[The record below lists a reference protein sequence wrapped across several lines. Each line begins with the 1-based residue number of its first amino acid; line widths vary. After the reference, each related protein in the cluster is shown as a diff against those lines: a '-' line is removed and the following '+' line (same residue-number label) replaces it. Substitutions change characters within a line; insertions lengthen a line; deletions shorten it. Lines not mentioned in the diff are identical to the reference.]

1 MDTNTMRHRGA
12 GKRIAM
18 LALLAPLALCGQAVA
33 RNWIVGEQ
41 AAAGGDG
48 SPGAPFRT
56 IQAAADVAQPGDTI
70 IVQAGTYRET
80 VTPAR
85 SGTAL
90 QPITIRAASSTDRLG
105 SGAVVVSG
113 ADVIGGWKRY
123 AGGDAGGPRYTG
135 GGKIWYAALCGGA
148 GACWTLDADP
158 RTRNQLF
165 YAGTMLHEAQSP
177 DPSADLSRPT
187 RYVIC
192 ARTECVSQPPAKRTR
207 KGMPAIAADAASDST
222 TVCSDQLPA
231 TPPGDWV
238 GSTLHFAFG
247 DMWMSES
254 RTVTASSGRCVTFAG
269 THSVG
274 GSVRAGN
281 WFWLSGKADRLDS
294 AGEWFRNPLS
304 DRVYLWAPGGED
316 PNGARVEMKRRLH
329 AFDLRDRAY
338 IRIVG
343 LEIRAATIITNLP
356 SGTSPGS
363 RRITLSGLTVRYPS
377 HFTRSLPGS
386 GAWSQGASSSG
397 IILAG
402 ADHELRDSAIADS
415 AGNGVY
421 LTGSGHVV
429 ENNMIANVAYAP
441 CACSGVQ
448 IGPTVGA
455 TVRHNTIY
463 TSGFRVID
471 FKGMDGG
478 VIEHNEL
485 ADGGIQLADLGALYA
500 YRARGNGA
508 VIRRNVIHDMM
519 QTLPGG
525 SDNNNK
531 GIYLDG
537 ASSGFQ
543 VLDNVMWNVDKG
555 IVLNTDD
562 KGGVLSSSNVIAHNT
577 IVSQRTSIGWNY
589 NPMTGSTIVNNLT
602 TGFVAAGIGAF
613 VSGNRQVPASDAAY
627 FSSPVAGD
635 YRLPTG
641 SPARDA
647 GSVVDGV
654 SRSAISGA
662 SPDIGAFEGCR
673 PWTAGA
679 NLSPWD
685 PSREP
690 SRCSAE
696 TTGQPLRTRCRS
708 LVVNGVMRV
717 MCPAGSA
724 PTHAQP
730 PDERPR
736 VREGARAA
744 GPATGPRDASGRL
757 RLRDPTP

>member
-1 MDTNTMRHRGA
+1 MDTNPMRRRGA
-12 GKRIAM
+12 GKCIAM
-18 LALLAPLALCGQAVA
+18 LALIAPLAFGGQAVA
-33 RNWIVGEQ
+33 RNWIVAAQ
-41 AAAGGDG
+41 APPGGNG

-70 IVQAGTYRET
+70 LLQAGTYRET

-90 QPITIRAASSTDRLG
+90 QPITIRAAMPADGLG

-113 ADVIGGWKRY
+113 ADVVGPWARY

-135 GGKIWYAALCGGA
+135 GGKIWYAALCGGI
-148 GACWTLDADP
+148 GDCWTLDADP

-177 DPSADLSRPT
+177 DPGTDLSRPT

-192 ARTECVSQPPAKRTR
+192 ARTECVSAPPAKRMR
-207 KGMPAIAADAASDST
+207 KDTPAPAIDGT
-222 TVCSDQLPA
+222 TVCSDQLPPTA
-231 TPPGDWV
+231 PDDWV
-238 GSTLHFAFG
+238 GATLHFAFG
-247 DMWMSES
+247 KMWMSES

-269 THSVG
+269 TNTVG
-274 GSVRAGN
+274 GGAQAGN
-281 WFWLSGKADRLDS
+281 WFWLSGKADRLDHP
-294 AGEWFRNPLS
+294 GEWFRNPRS

-316 PNGARVEMKRRLH
+316 PNGARVEMKRRLY

-343 LEIRAATIITNLP
+343 LQIRAATIITNLP
-356 SGTSPGS
+356 SGPSPGS
-363 RRITLSGLTVRYPS
+363 RGITLSGLDVRYPS
-377 HFTRSLPGS
+377 HFTRSLPGG
-386 GAWSQGASSSG
+386 GAWNQGASTSG
-397 IILAG
+397 ILLAG
-402 ADHELRDSAIADS
+402 ADHQLRDSVIADS

-421 LTGSGHVV
+421 LAGSGHVV
-429 ENNMIANVAYAP
+429 ENNTIIDVAYAP

-448 IGPTVGA
+448 IGPTVDA
-455 TVRHNTIY
+455 TVRRNTIY
-463 TSGFRVID
+463 TSGFRIID
-471 FKGMDGG
+471 FQGMQGG
-478 VIEHNEL
+478 VIEYNEL

-500 YRARGNGA
+500 YRAHGNGA
-508 VIRRNVIHDMM
+508 VIRNNVIHDMM

-525 SDNNNK
+525 FENNNK

-537 ASSGFQ
+537 ASSGFR

-555 IVLNTDD
+555 IVLNTDAD
-562 KGGVLSSSNVIAHNT
+562 GGVLSSSNVIAHNT
-577 IVSQRTSIGWNY
+577 IVSARTSIGWSY
-589 NPMTGSTIVNNLT
+589 NTMTGSWIVNNLT
-602 TGFVAAGIGAF
+602 TGFVAAGSGAF
-613 VSGNRQVPASDAAY
+613 VSGNRKVPVSDGAY
-627 FSSPVAGD
+627 FSNPGAGD
-635 YRLPTG
+635 FRLPMG
-641 SPARDA
+641 SPAREA

-654 SRSAISGA
+654 SRAAFSGA

-685 PSREP
+685 PSREA

-696 TTGQPLRTRCRS
+696 TTGQTARAPCRS
-708 LVVNGVMRV
+708 VLVNGRMRI
-717 MCPAGSA
+717 MCPAGSS
-724 PTHAQP
+724 PTQARSP
-730 PDERPR
+730 GGRTEA
-736 VREGARAA
+736 REGTRSTDPVAER
-744 GPATGPRDASGRL
+744 RDASGRL